1 VVAFG
6 ISKKELKIFLERSLR
21 MKEKEL
27 FLSLY
32 ELQGIT
38 FSAAVRKITDKNY
51 PESTA
56 KCVLKRFKQFNLIDF
71 GDQNNKGKPLVFTD
85 LGKTFIEILE
95 VNQNER

>member
-21 MKEKEL
+21 TREKEL
-27 FLSLY
+27 FLNLY

-38 FSAAVRKITDKNY
+38 FSAAVKRIARKDY
-51 PESTA
+51 PESTI

-71 GDQNNKGKPLVFTD
+71 GNQNCKGKPLIFTD
-85 LGKTFIEILE
+85 MGNIFFEILRGDSE
-95 VNQNER
+95 